1 MTSPSNLFGLL
12 AEFVDAEELVRAAAR
27 TSAEGYREVE
37 AYAPLP
43 VEGLAEA
50 LEFRRTRMPEVVLT
64 GGVIGAICGFALQ
77 YYVSVVAYPLNIGG
91 RPLMSWPSFVP
102 VIFEMTVLFAALAAV
117 LGMLA
122 LNGLPRPHHPLF
134 AIGSFDLSSA
144 LRRQGRFAE
153 ALDAAREA
161 ASIDRDLWGA
171 DHPEYAIDLTR
182 VGELEL
188 ELGRLAEAEA
198 SLDQALRIL
207 RAQAEPSAMDLGD
220 AEVAVVSRDGR
231 LPGFAVVIAADAEL
245 RSGAGQRRVGQPVGL
260 QLGCIPP
267 CLANFRYQRLH
278 DRAGHQHHDQQRRQ
292 RDDQSSAAAAGLAP
306 SPSGSGLG

>member
-134 AIGSFDLSSA
+134 AIGSFDRATQDRFFLCVLARDPKFDPQST
-144 LRRQGRFAE
+144 RRFLEQLQPKE
-153 ALDAAREA
+153 V
-161 ASIDRDLWGA
+161 IDV
-171 DHPEYAIDLTR
+171 P
-182 VGELEL
+182 
-188 ELGRLAEAEA
+188 
-198 SLDQALRIL
+198 
-207 RAQAEPSAMDLGD
+207 M
-220 AEVAVVSRDGR
+220 
-231 LPGFAVVIAADAEL
+231 
-245 RSGAGQRRVGQPVGL
+245 
-260 QLGCIPP
+260 
-267 CLANFRYQRLH
+267 
-278 DRAGHQHHDQQRRQ
+278 
-292 RDDQSSAAAAGLAP
+292 
-306 SPSGSGLG
+306 